1 MLAVVLKASLLGV
14 VLFLGVAAPSQAETP
29 AEAAQRHHQE
39 GVTLAQSGQLDRAI
53 TELETA
59 RQLLPDDPRILN
71 TLGGLLTRK
80 GDAAGAE
87 QHFRRA
93 LEIDPSLDP
102 ARKSLAIVYFLQER
116 YSEATPHL
124 KKLTESAATR
134 TLAELLLGIIAAEEG
149 RYEEAVGL
157 LETAASLA
165 YQQPRAIL
173 LLARSY
179 AETQQPDKIP
189 ALLERLEKLPTLTA
203 EEHMEEAALYANLE
217 QDAAAL
223 RHLNAAAQGAEKP
236 AAEDYYLG
244 LSLLYV
250 EQGNSE
256 RADEIIN
263 AGLGRLPDSYRLL
276 VRKGAILEGASKA
289 EEAIQ
294 TFRKAMSLEPDHQ
307 LALAGLA
314 STLTNGGEI
323 KQALEILRAGTERFP
338 DDFYLHYLRGY
349 ALQASLPS
357 AEDKSAVSA
366 KAATALERSVEL
378 NLNHADSHHWLGKIY
393 ADSDPEKAI
402 QSFETALRLDPSHG
416 TSKYLLARL
425 YLKLGRREEG
435 HRLMAEVRQAKR
447 DESGGD
453 RNNQLRIPRPRE

>member
-1 MLAVVLKASLLGV
+1 MLEASLLGV
-14 VLFLGVAAPSQAETP
+14 VLFLGLAAPAPAETP
-29 AEAAQRHHQE
+29 AEAAQRQHQE
-39 GVTLAQSGQLDRAI
+39 GITLAQKGQLDQAI

-80 GDAAGAE
+80 GDAGGAE
-87 QHFRRA
+87 KHFRRA
-93 LEIDPSLDP
+93 LEIEPSLDP
-102 ARKSLAIVYFLQER
+102 ARKSLAIVYFLGGR
-116 YSEATPHL
+116 YGEATPHL

-157 LETAASLA
+157 LEAAASLA
-165 YQQPRAIL
+165 HQQPRAIL

-179 AETQQPDKIP
+179 GETRQPEKIP
-189 ALLERLEKLPTLTA
+189 PLLERLETLPTLTR
-203 EEHMEEAALYANLE
+203 EEHMEAAALYANLE

-223 RHLNAAAQGAEKP
+223 RHAGAAAQRAEKP

-256 RADEIIN
+256 HAEEIIN

-276 VRKGAILEGASKA
+276 VRKGAILEGASKT

-294 TFRKAMSLEPDHQ
+294 TFRKAMSLEQDHQ

-323 KQALEILRAGTERFP
+323 EQALEILRAGTERFP

-357 AEDKSAVSA
+357 AEDKAAVSA

-378 NLNHADSHHWLGKIY
+378 NPNHADSHHWLGKIY
-393 ADSDPEKAI
+393 ADSDPQKAV
-402 QSFETALRLDPSHG
+402 QSFETALRLDPSHR

-425 YLKLGRREEG
+425 YLKLGKREEG
-435 HRLMAEVRQAKR
+435 RRLMAEVRQAKR
-447 DESGGD
+447 NQSGED
-453 RNNQLRIPRPRE
+453 RNDRLTIPRP